1 MAALRFALV
10 CALGTLLLTPPG
22 AVGGGW
28 WSSIDPS
35 RSTVAPGERV
45 VVDAVVTF
53 SSNAAAEEERES
65 NRFYVYLLRDFDYTV
80 VERAM
85 RHPAPRGWWSL
96 GDAEAI
102 QVGEVSLNVTDTN
115 LSRAR
120 AEFTVP
126 ELPPATYHVMFCDTA
141 CTDPLADVIPAKGF
155 VVVADPATA
164 RLTERVD
171 RLEQQSQHQAGQLDA
186 ARGDLDRARGEA
198 RNARSELEELEGRV
212 SSVAAEGQSEPLAA
226 RWEYA
231 GWLLA
236 GALGGAL
243 AVLVL
248 RRGRSRPSQPTRAPE
263 WDPSEEELRELLSS
277 EAEDPR

>member
-1 MAALRFALV
+1 MVRLLV
-10 CALGTLLLTPPG
+10 CALGVLLLAPP
-22 AVGGGW
+22 AAAGGGW
-28 WSSIDPS
+28 WSSIRVD
-35 RSTVAPGERV
+35 RSPVASGQPVEVEASLYFGSE
-45 VVDAVVTF
+45 
-53 SSNAAAEEERES
+53 AAAQAARQPG
-65 NRFYVYLLRDFDYTV
+65 RFSVHLLRGFDYAV

-85 RHPAPRGWWSL
+85 RKASPGDWWSL
-96 GDAEAI
+96 GGAEAI
-102 QVGEVSLNVTDTN
+102 AVAPVTVG
-115 LSRAR
+115 LSDPGFGTAR
-120 AEFTVP
+120 AAFTMP